1 MQKPYLTL
9 SVDADYAPYEVFI
22 NGGFISTDLTGWTG
36 SEKWPINPFLRSG
49 SNQVA
54 LLLYPFHGDP
64 ETEKPPSIDPQA
76 RVTLRVLWRDL
87 SNPMMSEREVITLS
101 VVGSQLEAA
110 ALSVDAAPGMTVGA
124 LSSERVDFDDKL
136 LLTFDLGM
144 RLPFPEWAFLRSE
157 STAPAYT
164 LAEDQIEPHYQR
176 LLSAY
181 ENIWQLLND
190 KALDQ
195 LMPLFA
201 ERSREI
207 DLAMYRPEG
216 VTQQK
221 LRESLSAA
229 LHDDTRSL
237 APIRPAEG
245 AWKYDAGP
253 GGKLLRLSD
262 GAQSSAI
269 IRFAEKADPLASI
282 GYGIAF
288 RKEGD
293 ALIVAR

>member
-36 SEKWPINPFLRSG
+36 SQKWPINPFLRSG

-54 LLLYPFHGDP
+54 LLLYPFHADP
-64 ETEKPPSIDPQA
+64 EKPPTIDPQA
-76 RVTLRVLWRDL
+76 RVTLRVFWRDL
-87 SNPMMSEREVITLS
+87 SNGMMSEREVLTLS

-110 ALSVDAAPGMTVGA
+110 ALSADAPPGVTVGA
-124 LSSERVDFDDKL
+124 LSTERVDFDDKL
-136 LLTFDLGM
+136 LLTFDLGA

-164 LAEDQIEPHYQR
+164 LSEEQIEPHYQR

-216 VTQQK
+216 VTQEK
-221 LRESLSAA
+221 LHESLTAA
-229 LHDDTRSL
+229 LHDDTRTL
-237 APIRPAEG
+237 APIRPEAG

-253 GGKLLRLSD
+253 TGKLQRLSD

-282 GYGIAF
+282 GYSIAF
-288 RKEGD
+288 RKQGD
-293 ALIVAR
+293 SLIVAR